1 MDAEEKLSQE
11 RNRVQLLTRKEN
23 ESRKHIETLEKQI
36 LQKERMLEAKT
47 IELTQLKRSKKSDK
61 LENESIMDI
70 FYNAATNPDAG
81 PIGASQWRE
90 LRAVVECHFPRFHD
104 AIFKKNKL
112 TKEEY
117 RMCLLIKT
125 GRFRPKEI
133 EILLGWK
140 FNFTSKKRQQLLK
153 KIFKVDGRAI
163 DFDQRIKELA

>member
-1 MDAEEKLSQE
+1 MDQTKK
-11 RNRVQLLTRKEN
+11 VQLDEDLDAVSGGLLVDEGNGKQYWLVRRDG
-23 ESRKHIETLEKQI
+23 SVIAPVPVEKGA
-36 LQKERMLEAKT
+36 EFAKAYG
-47 IELTQLKRSKKSDK
+47 LSDK
-61 LENESIMDI
+61 
-70 FYNAATNPDAG
+70 
-81 PIGASQWRE
+81 
-90 LRAVVECHFPRFHD
+90 VV
-104 AIFKKNKL
+104 